1 MAKAK
6 NTADNKAV
14 EKKLEDYARLSKE
27 ELFERFEIDN
37 GGLSNEQV
45 AANTEKYGKN
55 IINQSNENT
64 LIIRLRDAVINPFNI
79 VLLAVASVTYFTD
92 VILAEEANYATFAML
107 LIIVAISSTVSF
119 VQSEKSSNAAKQLQ
133 KMISNNIEVV
143 RNGYNVTINI
153 EDAVPGDIVKLGAG
167 DMVPGDVRFYDL
179 KDLFIDQSQLTGES
193 VPVQDRFD
201 GQQHRF
207 RKCQGSYPF
216 NR

>member
-79 VLLAVASVTYFTD
+79 VLLAVAAVTYFTD

-167 DMVPGDVRFYDL
+167 DMVPGDVRF
-179 KDLFIDQSQLTGES
+179 
-193 VPVQDRFD
+193 
-201 GQQHRF
+201 
-207 RKCQGSYPF
+207 
-216 NR
+216 